1 MPNFKISDLTNTN
14 FPTADSVIPCAQN
27 GVTKQLS
34 ILQVKQY
41 LNDGTLR
48 ELSSGEAIRCNP
60 NPITSSGTV
69 SFYAPGLM
77 SLYAGSTAPSGWL
90 LCDGASVAVATYQD
104 LFNNIGYT
112 YGGSGANF
120 NLPNLS
126 DRFVFG
132 VDSMQTSTANRI
144 SQANAGSAPILGN
157 TGGYSSITLTSAQ
170 SSSPPH
176 SHTFSSTYTVGY
188 GPGVQGPSGYDAST
202 PAGAP
207 NNSGSVSITYP
218 LRDISVTSQ
227 SQNTA
232 SQFHDNTPPFL
243 VLNYIIKT

>member
-1 MPNFKISDLTNTN
+1 MPIFKFSDLTNTN
-14 FPTADSVIPCAQN
+14 SPTTDSVMPCVQN
-27 GVTKQLS
+27 GVTKQIS
-34 ILQVKQY
+34 ILQIKQY
-41 LNDGTLR
+41 LDDGTLR
-48 ELSSGEAIRCNP
+48 ELSSGEAILCNP
-60 NPITSSGTV
+60 NPITSTGTV

-77 SLYAGSTAPSGWL
+77 SLYAGATAPSGWL
-90 LCDGASVAVATYQD
+90 LCNGASVAVATYQD

-132 VDSMQTSTANRI
+132 PDAMQASASNRV
-144 SQANAGSAPILGN
+144 SQANAGSMAVLGN

-170 SSSPPH
+170 SSTPSH
-176 SHTFSSTYTVGY
+176 NHTFSSSYTIGY
-188 GPGVQGPSGYDAST
+188 GPGVQGSGSTTTST
-202 PAGAP
+202 PAGSP

-218 LRDISVTSQ
+218 LRDISVTSTSQ
-227 SQNTA
+227 STA
-232 SQFHDNTPPFL
+232 SQAHDNIQPYL